1 MTVRLVVSTLLVLV
15 AGLAPLAAE
24 GKPDKAG
31 PHVRPLQEEGRRLL
45 ATGRARSPT
54 FQRLVTRLEQS
65 DVFVYVDV
73 TVDVPPHLVGLL
85 RFLGATRTSRF
96 LIVRLNRLTEPAAL
110 VGILGHELQHAVEV
124 ANAEDVTSAEAL
136 EQLYRRIG
144 VATGPEM
151 YDTDAARQ
159 TGYDVRAEVAHRDR
173 TVVQIDTAGHLVGRR

>member
-1 MTVRLVVSTLLVLV
+1 MRLVVSAVLVLL
-15 AGLAPLAAE
+15 AGSVQLAAE
-24 GKPDKAG
+24 RNPDRRL
-31 PHVRPLQEEGRRLL
+31 PHVRPLQEDGRRLL
-45 ATGRARSPT
+45 ALGLARSPT
-54 FQRLVTRLEQS
+54 FQRLVTRLGQS

-73 TVDVPPHLVGLL
+73 TLDVPPHLVGLL

-159 TGYDVRAEVAHRDR
+159 TGYDVRAEVGHRDR
-173 TVVQIDTAGHLVGRR
+173 TVVQIDTAGHLAGHR